1 MVNEPVNLPPPLVV
15 PVNGTTTVAAASTV
29 VTGANPIAAANI
41 TRLSNVATNLM
52 RHLPVR
58 EACWRDRTRRRR
70 APTRRTNVQVE
81 CPRVGMLLRVSWS
94 LVTDPHGLAR
104 GLTNYGDAD
113 FSRYL
118 RRSFATS
125 MGYSREMLARPVVGI
140 AQSASGF
147 NNCHRHFPELIDAVK
162 RGVVAAGGLPL
173 DFPTISL
180 GEVFLSPT
188 SMMFRNLMS
197 IDVEEMIRA
206 QPMDSVVLVGGCDKT
221 VPAQLMGAASANV
234 PAVQL
239 LAGPMMPMPYHGERL
254 GACTD
259 CRRFWAKYRAGG
271 LSATEIQEIEGNLAT
286 TAGTCAVM
294 GTASTMAALAET
306 LGMALPGTA
315 AIPAVHADRL
325 RAAEASGRQAVAL
338 ATAGL
343 RPSRIMTAKAIENAL
358 RVLLAIGG
366 STNALIHLT
375 AIAGRVGV
383 PVSLTRLNE
392 LSDSTPVLVDL
403 KPTGQHYMSDLHAAG
418 GVGAVLRE
426 LKPLLH
432 LDCLTVTGDTLGQRL
447 AAEPGWVDRAVV
459 RPLDD
464 PYQKQGGLVALFG
477 SLAPGGAILKRSA
490 ADPALFERE
499 ARAVVFS
506 SLDDLAARIDAADL
520 DVTPDD
526 VLVLQNAG
534 PKSGYAMPEAGYL
547 PIPARLARAGVKAL
561 VRISDA
567 RMSGTAYGTIVL
579 HVSPEAA
586 VGGPL
591 ALVKSGDRI
600 RLSVARRSIDLV
612 VDEAELGRRR
622 AAWRAP
628 TTPPGRGYAKLYMQ
642 SVLQAE
648 HGCDFDFLRQQEPT
662 A

>member
-1 MVNEPVNLPPPLVV
+1 M
-15 PVNGTTTVAAASTV
+15 
-29 VTGANPIAAANI
+29 
-41 TRLSNVATNLM
+41 
-52 RHLPVR
+52 
-58 EACWRDRTRRRR
+58 
-70 APTRRTNVQVE
+70 
-81 CPRVGMLLRVSWS
+81 
-94 LVTDPHGLAR
+94 TDPHGLAR

-113 FSRYL
+113 FSLYL

-206 QPMDSVVLVGGCDKT
+206 QPMDAVVLVGGCDKT

-271 LSATEIQEIEGNLAT
+271 LSATELQEIEGNLAT

-294 GTASTMAALAET
+294 GTASTMASIAET

-338 ATAGL
+338 ATAKL
-343 RPSRIMTAKAIENAL
+343 TPSKIITAKAVENAL

-366 STNALIHLT
+366 STNAIIHLT

-383 PVSLTRLNE
+383 SVSLERLNE

-403 KPTGQHYMSDLHAAG
+403 KPTGQHYMSDLHTAG

-432 LDCLTVTGDTLGQRL
+432 LDCLTVTGETLGARL
-447 AAEPGWVDRAVV
+447 AAEPTWVDRAVV
-459 RPLDD
+459 RALDD
-464 PYQKQGGLVALFG
+464 PYQKAGGLVALFG

-490 ADPALFERE
+490 ANPALFERE

-506 SLDDLAARIDAADL
+506 SLDDLAARIDRADL

-526 VLVLQNAG
+526 FLVLQNAG

-547 PIPARLARAGVKAL
+547 PIPAKLAKSGVKDM

-591 ALVKSGDRI
+591 ALVKTGDRI
-600 RLSVARRSIDLV
+600 RLSVARRAIELM
-612 VDEAELGRRR
+612 VDEAELARRR
-622 AAWRAP
+622 AAWRPPAP
-628 TTPPGRGYAKLYMQ
+628 PPTRGYAKLYMQ

-648 HGCDFDFLRQQEPT
+648 HGCDFDFLRTQEPT